1 MKRLTYALA
10 ILVAA
15 STATLAGEIKQDR
28 KATSNVPTVSATQM
42 TDADMDKITAGD
54 AAYVSVQTLSWLN
67 PGQVYVTV
75 FNGGQ
80 AELFRYVGLSTICVN
95 SSSCLH

>member
-1 MKRLTYALA
+1 MTKSLYVTAMLA
-10 ILVAA
+10 AA
-15 STATLAGEIKQDR
+15 ISTTAVAGEIKQD
-28 KATSNVPTVSATQM
+28 KKTTGPAVTAAQM
-42 TDADMDKITAGD
+42 SDTEMDKVTAGD